1 MCILPNISS
10 QDLEEL
16 KQKRI
21 SEVEKSSSEMVKLIM
36 SELLLEDSV

>member
-1 MCILPNISS
+1 MCNLPNISS

-16 KQKRI
+16 GQKRK
-21 SEVEKSSSEMVKLIM
+21 SEMKKPSSEMVKLIM